1 MSLEKKKKQLELSRV
16 RLAREE
22 MEIKIAE
29 REEEIKRL
37 TEYIAVQLAKE
48 QSLAEELTNLN

>member
-1 MSLEKKKKQLELSRV
+1 MTLEKKKKQLELSRV

-29 REEEIKRL
+29 REDEIRRL
-37 TEYIAVQLAKE
+37 TEHIAVQLAKE
-48 QSLAEELTNLN
+48 KSLAEELLNLT